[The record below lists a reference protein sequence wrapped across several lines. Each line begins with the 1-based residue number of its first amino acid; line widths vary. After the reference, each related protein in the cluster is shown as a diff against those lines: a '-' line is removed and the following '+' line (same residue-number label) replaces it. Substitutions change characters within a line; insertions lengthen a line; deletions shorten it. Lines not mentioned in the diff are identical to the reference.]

1 MNYLIRIIFILFI
14 SLFITNSVSAETAE
28 ELKSK
33 INDRNEAIQKL
44 EQEIKQYQTDI
55 DALGQEANS
64 LKNTLKSLDISKKKL
79 ETSIKITENKIAAR
93 NLEIKELSL
102 QIGDKSERIN
112 DSRRV
117 ISQSLYT
124 ISQSNSASVIETL
137 LSKRSLSEMWDS
149 TDRLATLQASMQ
161 GKIHELE
168 DLRENLEE
176 NKKLTEKKRKELVS
190 LTNDLKNETKIIADT
205 VKEKN
210 LILQET
216 KNTESSYKRL
226 LTAKQK
232 EKEAFE
238 KEILEFEANLKT
250 IVDPNS
256 IPSYSAGILNWPLDN
271 IRITQYFGNTAFAA
285 RNPQAYAGKGHNG
298 VDFGAYIGTPV
309 KSALSG
315 VVVDS
320 GNMDLANKGRCKNY
334 GSYGKWILIKHN
346 NGLSTLYAH
355 LSLIKAVKGEVVSTG
370 EVIGYSG
377 NTGTSF
383 GPHLHFTVF
392 ASDGVTI
399 AKLVNSRNCKNAIIP
414 VAPRAAYLNPLSYLP
429 N

>member
-1 MNYLIRIIFILFI
+1 MTNLNKIIIFS
-14 SLFITNSVSAETAE
+14 SLIFLNINIANAETIE

-33 INDRNEAIQKL
+33 INDKNDAIQRL
-44 EQEIKQYQTDI
+44 EQEIKQYQLDI

-64 LKNTLKSLDISKKKL
+64 LKNNLKSLDISKKKL
-79 ETSIKITENKIAAR
+79 EASIKITENKIAAK

-102 QIGDKSERIN
+102 QIGDKNTRIS
-112 DSRRV
+112 DGRRV
-117 ISQSLYT
+117 ISQSLYK
-124 ISQSNSASVIETL
+124 ISQTNSASVIETL
-137 LSKRSLSEMWDS
+137 LGQKSLSEILNNSDQ
-149 TDRLATLQASMQ
+149 LAILQGNMQ
-161 GKIHELE
+161 EKIRELE
-168 DLRENLEE
+168 DLKENLED
-176 NKKLTEKKRKELVS
+176 NKKLTEQKKRELVS

-210 LILQET
+210 AILQET
-216 KNTESSYKRL
+216 KNAESNYKKL
-226 LTAKQK
+226 LTAKQI

-250 IVDPNS
+250 IIDPNS
-256 IPSYSAGILNWPLDN
+256 IPVYNTGILNWPLDH
-271 IRITQYFGNTAFAA
+271 IRITQYFGNTEFAA

-320 GNMDLANKGRCKNY
+320 GNMDLANKGKCKNY

-355 LSLIKAVKGEVVSTG
+355 LSLIKAVKGEVVSSG
-370 EVIGYSG
+370 EVIAYSG

-399 AKLVNSRNCKNAIIP
+399 AKLVNSKNCKNAVIP

-429 N
+429 D

>member
-1 MNYLIRIIFILFI
+1 LY
-14 SLFITNSVSAETAE
+14 
-28 ELKSK
+28 K
-33 INDRNEAIQKL
+33 
-44 EQEIKQYQTDI
+44 
-55 DALGQEANS
+55 
-64 LKNTLKSLDISKKKL
+64 
-79 ETSIKITENKIAAR
+79 
-93 NLEIKELSL
+93 
-102 QIGDKSERIN
+102 
-112 DSRRV
+112 
-117 ISQSLYT
+117 ISQT
-124 ISQSNSASVIETL
+124 NSASVIETL
-137 LSKRSLSEMWDS
+137 LGQKSLSEILNNSDQ
-149 TDRLATLQASMQ
+149 LAILQGNMQ
-161 GKIHELE
+161 EKIRELE
-168 DLRENLEE
+168 DLKENLED
-176 NKKLTEKKRKELVS
+176 NKKLTEQKKRELVS

-210 LILQET
+210 AILQET
-216 KNTESSYKRL
+216 KNAESNYKKL
-226 LTAKQK
+226 LTAKQI

-250 IVDPNS
+250 IIDPNS
-256 IPSYSAGILNWPLDN
+256 IPVYNTGILNWPLDH
-271 IRITQYFGNTAFAA
+271 IRITQYFGNTEFAA

-320 GNMDLANKGRCKNY
+320 GNMDLANKGKCKNY

-355 LSLIKAVKGEVVSTG
+355 LSLIKAVKGEVVSSG
-370 EVIGYSG
+370 EVIAYSG

-399 AKLVNSRNCKNAIIP
+399 AKLVNSKNCKNAVIP

-429 N
+429 D